1 MKKINNLTK
10 SAIQQFSNSG
20 IRIMDD
26 QVCSE
31 EPLEFRLPFYNT
43 SGNVEFKTL
52 AITMRTPGM
61 DDELVRG
68 FLFCE
73 GIISSDEDI
82 EDIQYCVDRGSA
94 GYQNSLEVHLK
105 KPLPANS
112 QQLERRFTTYSSCGL
127 CGKTSIAS
135 LELQNP
141 PALNTREAILEPLIL
156 NDLLTKM
163 LEDQTLFEQTGSA
176 HASGLFTVS
185 GKLIKVCEDIGRHNA
200 LDKLIGYILKRKP
213 GQFSQSV
220 LLVSGRASFEL
231 VQKALMA
238 GIPILASVG
247 APSSLAIATAQRFNL
262 TLIGFL
268 RSGGFNI
275 YHAGWRLKIA
285 EAD

>member
-10 SAIQQFSNSG
+10 TTIQQFNKSG
-20 IRIMDD
+20 IRKTDD
-26 QVCSE
+26 QVCTE

-43 SGNVEFKTL
+43 SNSVEFKTL

-61 DDELVRG
+61 DAELVTG
-68 FLFCE
+68 FIYCE

-82 EDIQYCVDRGSA
+82 QDIQYCVERGSA
-94 GYQNSLEVHLK
+94 GYQNSLKVHLK
-105 KPLPANS
+105 KPLPADS

-141 PALNTREAILEPLIL
+141 PALNTKEAILEPLIL
-156 NDLLTKM
+156 NDLLAKM
-163 LEDQTLFEQTGSA
+163 LEYQTLFEQTGSA

-185 GKLIKVCEDIGRHNA
+185 GKLITVCEDIGRHNA
-200 LDKLIGYILKRKP
+200 LDKLIGYILKREP
-213 GQFSQSV
+213 GRFSKSV

-231 VQKALMA
+231 VQKAIMA

-247 APSSLAIATAQRFNL
+247 APSSLAIETAQRFNL

-285 EAD
+285 EKD